1 MINSKKII
9 RKKEKK
15 FQVTVVKNKKNQENL
30 FSNLFINS
38 LFIRYHSEKSICQTK
53 FFFIND
59 EPIKEGVSDKELSD
73 YLKKH

>member
-38 LFIRYHSEKSICQTK
+38 LIIRYHSEKSI
-53 FFFIND
+53 F
-59 EPIKEGVSDKELSD
+59 
-73 YLKKH
+73 